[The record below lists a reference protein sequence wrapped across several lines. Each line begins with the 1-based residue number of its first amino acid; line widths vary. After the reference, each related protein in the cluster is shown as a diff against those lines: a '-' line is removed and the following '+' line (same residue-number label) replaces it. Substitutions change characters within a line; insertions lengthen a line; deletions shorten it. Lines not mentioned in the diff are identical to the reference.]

1 MFIVLFLVL
10 YVLAMIMVA
19 CGIYYGKKEGCIEL
33 SNTDCILAIVLWP
46 ICAINWA
53 MHMVR
58 CYIDIDNR
66 S

>member
-19 CGIYYGKKEGCIEL
+19 CGIYYGKKEGCIDL

-46 ICAINWA
+46 ICAIYWA
-53 MHMVR
+53 MHMVSY
-58 CYIDIDNR
+58 YIDNK